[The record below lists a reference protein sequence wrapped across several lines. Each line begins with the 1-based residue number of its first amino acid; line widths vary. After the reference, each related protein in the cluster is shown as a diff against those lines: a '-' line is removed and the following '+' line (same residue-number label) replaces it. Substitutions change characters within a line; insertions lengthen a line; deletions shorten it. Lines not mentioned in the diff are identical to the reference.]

1 MLFARSHF
9 LGGEDPSLLP
19 KPACIVPWYL
29 DANVAVRS
37 RVPAAD
43 DFADSDVEE
52 SCFLSFVEVCRED
65 REDEEEEES
74 LSREKSPE
82 GYPLASRSSFVFETF
97 GLRAGR
103 ETFFVVFLFVVIIII
118 ISSSSSYSSDCAF
131 DEELSLFVLSR
142 IASNRTWWSPR
153 GDDRLHSRRGG
164 RARTTTTRMF
174 SFVSLPHARQS
185 LTTGVDATAKATL
198 IVVIALVVVC
208 ACKSVCLCARACLSL
223 ETARVCA
230 RVKANASSVL
240 SSSSSRRINFFGKF
254 VWQFLF
260 C

>member
-1 MLFARSHF
+1 MLFARSYF

-65 REDEEEEES
+65 REDEEEEEFS
-74 LSREKSPE
+74 LSGEVPGGLSFSI
-82 GYPLASRSSFVFETF
+82 AFFIFVFETF

-103 ETFFVVFLFVVIIII
+103 ETFFVVFMFVVIIII
-118 ISSSSSYSSDCAF
+118 ISSSSYSSDCAL

-142 IASNRTWWSPR
+142 IASNRTWSPR
-153 GDDRLHSRRGG
+153 G
-164 RARTTTTRMF
+164 
-174 SFVSLPHARQS
+174 
-185 LTTGVDATAKATL
+185 
-198 IVVIALVVVC
+198 
-208 ACKSVCLCARACLSL
+208 
-223 ETARVCA
+223 
-230 RVKANASSVL
+230 
-240 SSSSSRRINFFGKF
+240 
-254 VWQFLF
+254 
-260 C
+260 